1 MHALSREKAKVHRR
15 AEEDV
20 VVEGLCFD
28 TASPPFLAIAVGA
41 INRSTQSVGHTHRYL
56 WVNM

>member
-1 MHALSREKAKVHRR
+1 MHALSREKTKVHRC
-15 AEEDV
+15 AEEDGA
-20 VVEGLCFD
+20 VEGLCFD

-41 INRSTQSVGHTHRYL
+41 INRSTRSVGHTHRWL